1 MDNKGQLLDIMEKTI
16 SSLEVNKD
24 SMMSLIENMQSEYE
38 KKKQE
43 LTDIQI
49 QIPLLMEEVKKL
61 TAYDTQMRQ
70 RLASASEDFSEKGRI
85 RLQEIY
91 DEANKIHYQ
100 LLKSEEDEDALI
112 KRRNNL
118 ELELKRNQFY
128 ISQAEH
134 MAQQLV
140 VSLSYLQTG
149 ISHLTSVPEENS
161 ASNHSVFSAQY
172 MSFLKSIENEKLH
185 IARDIHDGPAQQ
197 IASAQ
202 MRVDF
207 CKTVLR
213 HDLEKGLKILDQLKA
228 DLASSLTEVRN
239 ILFNLTP
246 APLEKMG
253 HKGSIENLLN
263 TILDS
268 EKTQTTF
275 HFELYDIDIEQG
287 IETTI
292 YRIVQELINNIK
304 KHANASQVALRLSSS
319 DKYVYIHMVDDGKG
333 FYVPE
338 DLEEFSN
345 AQKSFGLANIY
356 TRIKDLDGHLKI
368 TSQLDKGTVFKI
380 QLPV

>member
-149 ISHLTSVPEENS
+149 ISQLTSVPEENS
-161 ASNHSVFSAQY
+161 ASNQSVFSAQY

-253 HKGSIENLLN
+253 LKGSIENLLN

-268 EKTQTTF
+268 EKTQTAF

-368 TSQLDKGTVFKI
+368 TSQINKGTVFKI

>member
-1 MDNKGQLLDIMEKTI
+1 
-16 SSLEVNKD
+16 
-24 SMMSLIENMQSEYE
+24 MSLIENMQSEYE

-100 LLKSEEDEDALI
+100 LLKSEEDENALI

-253 HKGSIENLLN
+253 LKGSIENLLN

-268 EKTQTTF
+268 EKTQTAF

>member
-149 ISHLTSVPEENS
+149 ISHLTSAPEENS
-161 ASNHSVFSAQY
+161 ASNQSVFSAQY

-253 HKGSIENLLN
+253 LKGSIENLLN

-268 EKTQTTF
+268 EKTQTAF

-304 KHANASQVALRLSSS
+304 KHANATQVALRLSSS

-333 FYVPE
+333 FDVPD

>member
-24 SMMSLIENMQSEYE
+24 SIMSLIENMQSEYE

-49 QIPLLMEEVKKL
+49 QIPLLMEQVRKL
-61 TAYDTQMRQ
+61 TVHDTQMRQ

-85 RLQEIY
+85 KLQEIY
-91 DEANKIHYQ
+91 DEANRIHYQ
-100 LLKSEEDEDALI
+100 LLKSEEDEDSLI

-228 DLASSLTEVRN
+228 DLASSLAEVRN
-239 ILFNLTP
+239 ILLNLTP

-253 HKGSIENLLN
+253 LKGSIENLLN

-268 EKTQTTF
+268 EKTQTAF

-304 KHANASQVALRLSSS
+304 KHANATQVALRLSSS
-319 DKYVYIHMVDDGKG
+319 DKYVYIHMVDDGNG
-333 FYVPE
+333 FYVPD

-368 TSQLDKGTVFKI
+368 TSQINKGTVFKI